1 MVYLR
6 FIAIL
11 AVMLASTSF
20 AYATVQDDAYIA
32 GYAVGVL
39 KHSVKLEMPLLV
51 KDGVITLPVAG
62 METADRAKA
71 IQLLWEIPGVNAVKT
86 TETTSRQP
94 TDSSLNAAQVSGNE
108 TASASASE
116 PTILAT
122 GLLPP
127 GHLFKP
133 LLADTRWA
141 HFSAAYR
148 NYQSKNFDGRDIAS
162 VSFGETIPFYR
173 SNFGKST
180 AQWETGLQAG
190 VFSDFNLGAASS
202 DLLNTD
208 FIASIYSSMRTG
220 QFSAFG
226 RLYHQSS
233 HLGDEFLLRK
243 INTKFERVNLSY
255 EGVDLKLSYEF
266 PYGVRLY
273 GGGGGLFHKEP
284 TALKVWSAQYGVEFR
299 SPWRMDFASMRPI
312 VAADI
317 KHYDENN
324 WSTDVSARAGVEFE
338 NLTVLGRKLQILAE
352 YYNGYTPSGQF
363 YKNKVEYIGLG
374 AHYLF

>member
-1 MVYLR
+1 MFYLR
-6 FIAIL
+6 FTVVL
-11 AVMLASTSF
+11 AVTLTPTSF
-20 AYATVQDDAYIA
+20 AHATAQDDAYIA
-32 GYAVGVL
+32 GYAAGML
-39 KHSVKLEMPLLV
+39 KHNVKLETPLLV

-71 IQLLWEIPGVNAVKT
+71 VRLLWETPGVNAIET

-94 TDSSLNAAQVSGNE
+94 MDNPRNAAQVSGDKA
-108 TASASASE
+108 ASVSE
-116 PTILAT
+116 STLLTT
-122 GLLPP
+122 GLLPT

-133 LLADTRWA
+133 LLADTRWT

-148 NYQSKNFDGRDIAS
+148 NYQSNNFDGRNIAS

-173 SNFGKST
+173 SNFGES
-180 AQWETGLQAG
+180 AMQWETGLQAG
-190 VFSDFNLGAASS
+190 VFSDFNLDAPSS

-208 FIASIYSSMRTG
+208 FIASIYSSMRAG
-220 QFSAFG
+220 HFSAFG
-226 RLYHQSS
+226 RIYHQSS

-255 EGVDLKLSYEF
+255 EGADLKLSYDL

-273 GGGGGLFHKEP
+273 GGGGGLFHKQP

-299 SPWRMDFASMRPI
+299 SPWRMNFAPLRPI
-312 VAADI
+312 MAADI

-324 WSTDVSARAGVEFE
+324 WSTDVSARVGVEFE
-338 NLTVLGRKLQILAE
+338 NLTVLDRKLQIFAE
-352 YYNGYTPSGQF
+352 YYSGFAPSGQF
-363 YKNKVEYIGLG
+363 YKEKVEYIGLG
-374 AHYLF
+374 AHYHF